1 MENHSMSPS
10 ASDPHGLKE
19 LEQRRAHGLTMG
31 GKDKL
36 SQQHA
41 KGRLNA
47 RERIDALLDPGSFLE
62 FGQLNHS
69 DLAST
74 QGKTPADGKIAGFGT
89 IDGRTVYVASD
100 DITVLAGSGGRVGVS
115 KVYKTTHYAIEKG
128 YPLVMLGEGG
138 GTRMPDNLGA
148 ANHMRTPTMLR
159 GETRD
164 RKVPFINCIM
174 GESYG
179 SPTWKTA
186 LADISIQVKGT
197 CMAVSGPRVIEQA
210 TGEKLTPEELGG
222 WQIHA
227 RQTGLVDLV
236 AENDQH
242 CIELARKVLS
252 YLPSNY
258 TQLPPVVDTGDA
270 PDRRLDDILDVL
282 PASARRVYD
291 MHKML
296 DRIFD
301 QGSVLELKPLFDP
314 SLIIGFARLAG
325 RTVGI
330 FASNPMHSAGAQG
343 PGACEKAAAFVC
355 LCDSFNIPM
364 IMLQDTPGFFIGKA
378 AELRKM
384 PLKIMT
390 LSTALQKRSVPLIS
404 LVMRRSYGLAH
415 RTMGGAGAHADVL
428 LAWPGADISF
438 MSAENAVGVVYARE
452 LARADDPDALR
463 AKYLE
468 EVQQMNAP
476 WEAAGL
482 GLIDDVIDPRDTRKA
497 LVQYLAL
504 ACGPDGAG
512 QRSQRALAGW
522 PQMF

>member
-1 MENHSMSPS
+1 MSNAPT
-10 ASDPHGLKE
+10 DPYGLDE
-19 LEQRRAHGLTMG
+19 LTKRRAHGHTMG
-31 GKDKL
+31 GEEKL
-36 SQQHA
+36 ALQRE

-47 RERIDALLDPGSFLE
+47 RERIDTVLDPGSFKE

-69 DLAST
+69 DLPST
-74 QGKTPADGKIAGFGT
+74 QAKTPADGKITGFGNVE
-89 IDGRTVYVASD
+89 GRPVYVVAD
-100 DITVLAGSGGRVGVS
+100 DITVLAGSGGRIAVS
-115 KVYKTTHYAIEKG
+115 KINKTTHYAIEKG
-128 YPLVMLGEGG
+128 YPIVMMGEGG

-148 ANHMRTPTMLR
+148 ANHMRTPSRM
-159 GETRD
+159 GGDTRD
-164 RKVPFINCIM
+164 RRVPFVNCIM

-186 LADISIQVKGT
+186 LADVSIQVKGT

-222 WQIHA
+222 WEVHA
-227 RQTGLVDLV
+227 KQTGLIDLV
-236 AENDQH
+236 ADNDTH
-242 CIELARKVLS
+242 CLQLVRKVLS
-252 YLPSNY
+252 YLPSNFR
-258 TQLPPVVDTGDA
+258 QLPPVVDTGDA
-270 PDRRLDDILDVL
+270 PDRRLDDILDIM
-282 PASARRVYD
+282 PASLRRAYD

-301 QGSVLELKPLFDP
+301 KGSVLELKPLFDP
-314 SLIIGFARLAG
+314 SLIIAFARLAG
-325 RTVGI
+325 QTVGV

-364 IMLQDTPGFFIGKA
+364 IMLQDTPGFFVGRS

-390 LSTALQKRSVPLIS
+390 LSTALQKRTVPLIS
-404 LVMRRSYGLAH
+404 IVMRKSYGLAH

-438 MSAENAVGVVYARE
+438 MAAENAVGVVYARD
-452 LARADDPDALR
+452 LKKADNPEELR

-468 EVQQMNAP
+468 QVQQMNAP

-482 GLIDDVIDPRDTRKA
+482 NLLDDVIDPRDTRKE
-497 LVQYLAL
+497 LVDYLRIT
-504 ACGPDGAG
+504 CGPDREG
-512 QRSQRALAGW
+512 QRSQRVLAGW

>member
-1 MENHSMSPS
+1 MPQ
-10 ASDPHGLKE
+10 AADDPHGLDE
-19 LEQRRAHGLTMG
+19 LARRRAHGLTMG
-31 GKDKL
+31 GPEKL
-36 SQQHA
+36 AAQHE

-47 RERIDALLDPGSFLE
+47 RERIAAVLDPGSFRE
-62 FGQLNHS
+62 IGQINHS
-69 DLAST
+69 DLPAT
-74 QGKTPADGKIAGFGT
+74 QDKTPADGKIAGFGA
-89 IDGRTVYVASD
+89 IEGRTVYVTAD

-128 YPLVMLGEGG
+128 YPLVMMGEGG

-148 ANHMRTPTMLR
+148 ANHMRTPTLLR

-164 RKVPFINCIM
+164 RRVPFVNCIM

-186 LADISIQVKGT
+186 LADVSIQVKGT

-210 TGEKLTPEELGG
+210 TGERLTPEELGG
-222 WQIHA
+222 WEIHA
-227 RQTGLVDLV
+227 KQTGLIDLV
-236 AENDQH
+236 AENDSH
-242 CIELARKVLS
+242 CLQLVRKVLS
-252 YLPSNY
+252 YLPSNHQ
-258 TQLPPVVDTGDA
+258 QLPPVADTGDD
-270 PDRRLDDILDVL
+270 PGRRLDDILDVM
-282 PASARRVYD
+282 PASLRRAYD

-301 QGSVLELKPLFDP
+301 HGSVLELKPLFDP
-314 SLIIGFARLAG
+314 SLIIAFARLAG
-325 RTVGI
+325 RTIGV
-330 FASNPMHSAGAQG
+330 FASNPMHFAGAQG
-343 PGACEKAAAFVC
+343 PGACEKATAFVC

-364 IMLQDTPGFFIGKA
+364 IMLQDTPGFFVGRA

-390 LSTALQKRSVPLIS
+390 LSTALQRRSVPLIS
-404 LVMRRSYGLAH
+404 VVLRRSYGLAH

-438 MSAENAVGVVYARE
+438 MAAENAVGVVYARE
-452 LARADDPDALR
+452 LKKADNPEEMRAR
-463 AKYLE
+463 YLE
-468 EVQQMNAP
+468 KVQQMNAP

-482 GLIDDVIDPRDTRKA
+482 GLIDDIIDPRDTRKDLA
-497 LVQYLAL
+497 QHLAL
-504 ACGPDGAG
+504 ACGPDGDG
-512 QRSQRALAGW
+512 QRSQRLLAGW

>member
-1 MENHSMSPS
+1 MSS
-10 ASDPHGLKE
+10 ADTDPHGLDE
-19 LEQRRAHGLTMG
+19 LAKRRAHGYTMG
-31 GKDKL
+31 GPEKL
-36 SQQHA
+36 AIQRE

-47 RERIDALLDPGSFLE
+47 RERIATLLDPGSFRE

-69 DLAST
+69 DLSST
-74 QGKTPADGKIAGFGT
+74 QDKTPADGKIAGFGKVE
-89 IDGRTVYVASD
+89 GRTVYVAAD
-100 DITVLAGSGGRVGVS
+100 DITVLAGSGGRVAVS
-115 KVYKTTHYAIEKG
+115 KVQETTHYAIEKG

-148 ANHMRTPTMLR
+148 ANHMRTPTHMR
-159 GETRD
+159 GDTRD
-164 RKVPFINCIM
+164 RKVPFVNCIM

-186 LADISIQVKGT
+186 TADVSIQVKGT

-222 WQIHA
+222 WEVHA
-227 RQTGLVDLV
+227 KQTGLIDLV
-236 AENDQH
+236 AENDAH
-242 CIELARKVLS
+242 CLQLVRQVLS
-252 YLPSNY
+252 YLPSSY
-258 TQLPPVVDTGDA
+258 KQLPPMLDIGDS
-270 PDRRLDDILDVL
+270 PERRLDDILDVM
-282 PASARRVYD
+282 PASLRRAYD
-291 MHKML
+291 MHKLL

-314 SLIIGFARLAG
+314 SLIIAFARLAG
-325 RTVGI
+325 RTVGV
-330 FASNPMHSAGAQG
+330 FASNPMYYAGAQG

-364 IMLQDTPGFFIGKA
+364 IMLQDTPGFFVGKA

-390 LSTALQKRSVPLIS
+390 LSTALQKRSVPLLS
-404 LVMRRSYGLAH
+404 VVLRRSYGLAH
-415 RTMGGAGAHADVL
+415 RTMGGAGAHADAL

-452 LARADDPDALR
+452 LKKAENPEELR

-468 EVQQMNAP
+468 QVQRMNAP

-482 GLIDDVIDPRDTRKA
+482 NLIDDVIDPRDTRKELA
-497 LVQYLAL
+497 QYLEL
-504 ACGPDGAG
+504 ACGADGEG
-512 QRSQRALAGW
+512 QRSERLLAGW

>member
-1 MENHSMSPS
+1 MSQTD
-10 ASDPHGLKE
+10 SDPHGLEE
-19 LEQRRAHGLTMG
+19 LAKRRVHGYTMG
-31 GKDKL
+31 GAEKL
-36 SQQHA
+36 AMQRD

-47 RERIDALLDPGSFLE
+47 RERIDAVLDPGSFRE

-69 DLAST
+69 DLPAT
-74 QGKTPADGKIAGFGT
+74 QDKTPADGKIAGFGR
-89 IDGRTVYVASD
+89 IDGRPVYVVAD
-100 DITVLAGSGGRVGVS
+100 DITVLAGSGGRVAVS
-115 KVYKTTHYAIEKG
+115 KVYKTTHYAIDKG
-128 YPLVMLGEGG
+128 YPLVMMGEGG

-148 ANHMRTPTMLR
+148 ANHMRTPTQLR
-159 GETRD
+159 GDARD
-164 RKVPFINCIM
+164 RKVPFVNCIM

-186 LADISIQVKGT
+186 VADVSIQVKGT

-222 WQIHA
+222 WEIHA
-227 RQTGLVDLV
+227 KQTGLIDLV
-236 AENDQH
+236 AENDAH
-242 CIELARKVLS
+242 CLQLVRKVLS

-258 TQLPPVVDTGDA
+258 KQLPPVVDTGDA
-270 PDRRLDDILDVL
+270 PDRRLDDILDVM
-282 PASARRVYD
+282 PASLRRAYD

-314 SLIIGFARLAG
+314 SLIIAFARLAG
-325 RTVGI
+325 RTVGV
-330 FASNPMHSAGAQG
+330 FASNPMHFAGAQG
-343 PGACEKAAAFVC
+343 PGACEKATAFVC

-364 IMLQDTPGFFIGKA
+364 IMLQDTPGFFVGKA

-384 PLKIMT
+384 PLRIMT
-390 LSTALQKRSVPLIS
+390 LSTALQKRTVPLIS
-404 LVMRRSYGLAH
+404 VVMRRSYGLAH
-415 RTMGGAGAHADVL
+415 RTMGGAGADADVL

-452 LARADDPDALR
+452 LKKAENPEELR

-468 EVQQMNAP
+468 KVQQMNAP

-482 GLIDDVIDPRDTRKA
+482 GLIDDVIDPRDTRRE

-504 ACGPDGAG
+504 ACGLDGEG
-512 QRSQRALAGW
+512 QRSQRLLAGW